1 MSEEDI
7 RLGVEFE
14 AVVGRRPPP
23 RKSHSIDDEPAQLA
37 LEKEGLRRLIFES
50 QGQRSER
57 ASLGKDQRGSEIR
70 RADEHY
76 SNVGRGSTRAK
87 SRPDRK
93 ESVAAARPETKRSA
107 SSGVQSDDPRR
118 LRISTYVTAAIVS
131 VAMGFGVRLASHG
144 DAIGGLTDRSDV
156 ETMPVANPTPA
167 ELAVKSAQ
175 GDRGESPVEAP
186 ELVADASRQ
195 PASDPSSERAAES
208 AIFAPVAPAPE
219 SGSLQGAALVKSQ
232 GTLWPS
238 GFSFSD
244 KQAQQVRGSLSPS
257 ARPQINSAA
266 VGTEV
271 NPRPE
276 PDVTGRGKGSNG
288 SAQSKK
294 GPPPHS
300 RAAAPIS
307 STHSSK
313 TTATENSTEAERE
326 QAVDRRVE
334 ETEPRIAATPSEFE
348 RQSLQG
354 ALESLA
360 GMLRH
365 QGQPVDSPQ

>member
-14 AVVGRRPPP
+14 AVVGRRPTP

-37 LEKEGLRRLIFES
+37 LEKEGLRRLIFEP
-50 QGQRSER
+50 QDQRSER

-76 SNVGRGSTRAK
+76 TNVGRGSIRVK

-93 ESVAAARPETKRSA
+93 ESVAPARPEAKRSA
-107 SSGVQSDDPRR
+107 ISGVRSDDPRR
-118 LRISTYVTAAIVS
+118 LRISTYVGAAIVS

-156 ETMPVANPTPA
+156 ETMPVAKPTAA

-175 GDRGESPVEAP
+175 GDKQSPVEAP
-186 ELVADASRQ
+186 EIVADASRQ
-195 PASDPSSERAAES
+195 PASDPSSESAAES
-208 AIFAPVAPAPE
+208 AIFAPVAPTPE

-238 GFSFSD
+238 GFSFVD

-257 ARPQINSAA
+257 ARPQVNSAA
-266 VGTEV
+266 VETEV

-326 QAVDRRVE
+326 QAVDRRAE
-334 ETEPRIAATPSEFE
+334 EAEPRIAATPSEFE